1 MNKQIDELIR
11 SLALYKEIQQKRFLI
26 NMKKL
31 KSMDIPDL
39 LKTVKNKK
47 LPREALKSILS
58 RFDFD
63 AEGKLKLTTSAE
75 DLKSESLASFL
86 EYTSSNED
94 LTSTL
99 RKTT

>member
-63 AEGKLKLTTSAE
+63 AEGKLKLTTSA
-75 DLKSESLASFL
+75 
-86 EYTSSNED
+86 
-94 LTSTL
+94 
-99 RKTT
+99 